1 MAAKFAKSELL
12 ANLGTIATTSTT
24 DDYLIAPATGY
35 IVEAIFSSLAALAQ
49 HGSNYLTFTITNLG
63 QAGSGTAEVLAAAD
77 SNTTKTTTGAA
88 ISANTARTL
97 VLTST
102 GSDRAVVKG
111 DRLRIR
117 ATATGTLA
125 GAVTASKVLVR
136 FEWSI

>member
-1 MAAKFAKSELL
+1 MAAKFAKSEQL

-35 IVEAIFSSLAALAQ
+35 IVDAVFSGLVALAA

-88 ISANTARTL
+88 IAANTARTL

-102 GSDRAVVKG
+102 GADRAVVKG

-125 GAVTASKVLVR
+125 NTVTASKVLVR
-136 FEWSI
+136 YEWSI